1 MAYGTYG
8 PQQQIMSASQAQGRN
23 TNSIMAGWIDRG
35 PWQYWDTVQQ
45 TAGSALLTQYAVFSV
60 PIGQQNPL
68 AGGATKTK
76 LQTNMQQSGT
86 FPPPRCLLLLQLG
99 FLFGAQPIT
108 VSGGPQNGVIWTP
121 MFQDDVAAV
130 LNSSYMEFRIDDK
143 IFHEG
148 QLWQFPP
155 GVGMTGQTS
164 QSGQQ
169 NWTNGL
175 VAPCYSR
182 RYGDWAKYIAP
193 LQLFSLTIYFP
204 GTPPTM
210 DSNGPGLYMPVFMDG
225 LTDRSVQ

>member
-8 PQQQIMSASQAQGRN
+8 SQQQVMTAQQAQGRN

-35 PWQYWDTVQQ
+35 PWQYWDTVQGS
-45 TAGSALLTQYAVFSV
+45 AGAALLTSYSVFSV
-60 PIGQQNPL
+60 PIGQQNPYVT
-68 AGGATKTK
+68 GTSKGK
-76 LQTNMQQSGT
+76 LLTNMQQSGT

-99 FLFGAQPIT
+99 FFFGGQSVT
-108 VSGGPQNGVIWTP
+108 GGSQAGVTWTP
-121 MFQDDVAAV
+121 MFQDDIVAI
-130 LNSSYMEFRIDDK
+130 LNASYMEFRIDDK

-155 GVGMTGQTS
+155 GVGMGGATA
-164 QSGQQ
+164 QSGQAV
-169 NWTNGL
+169 WTNGL
-175 VAPCYSR
+175 PAPCYSR
-182 RYGDWAKYIAP
+182 RYGDWSKYIAP
-193 LQLFSLTIYFP
+193 LQLFSMTITIP

>member
-8 PQQQIMSASQAQGRN
+8 PQQQIMSSSQAQGRN

-35 PWQYWDTVQQ
+35 PWQYWDTVQG
-45 TAGSALLTQYAVFSV
+45 TAGSALLTQYQVFAVQ
-60 PIGQQNPL
+60 IGGNNPYV
-68 AGGATKTK
+68 ANTTKTK
-76 LQTNMQQSGT
+76 LLTNMQQPNQ
-86 FPPPRCLLLLQLG
+86 FPPPKCLLLLQLG
-99 FLFGAQPIT
+99 FFFGGQSVT
-108 VSGGPQNGVIWTP
+108 GGSQNGVTWTP
-121 MFQDDVAAV
+121 MFLDDITAI
-130 LNSSYMEFRIDDK
+130 LNDSWMEFRIDDK

-148 QLWQFPP
+148 QLWQFPA
-155 GVGMTGQTS
+155 GVGLHGATTA
-164 QSGQQ
+164 SGQQ

-175 VAPCYSR
+175 PAPCYGR

-193 LQLFSLTIYFP
+193 LQLFTLVINIP

>member
-8 PQQQIMSASQAQGRN
+8 PQQQIMTAQQAQGRN

-35 PWQYWDTVQQ
+35 PWQYWDTVQGA
-45 TAGSALLTQYAVFSV
+45 AGAALLSSYSVFSV

-99 FLFGAQPIT
+99 FYFGAQSIT
-108 VSGGPQNGVIWTP
+108 GGTQSGVTWTP
-121 MFQDDVAAV
+121 MYLDDISAV
-130 LNSSYMEFRIDDK
+130 LNACYMEFRIDDK

-155 GVGMTGQTS
+155 GVGVAG
-164 QSGQQ
+164 SGSSSGL
-169 NWTNGL
+169 NSFTNGL
-175 VAPCYSR
+175 PAPCYSR
-182 RYGDWAKYIAP
+182 RYGDWSKYIAP
-193 LQLFSLTIYFP
+193 LQLFSLTIIFP